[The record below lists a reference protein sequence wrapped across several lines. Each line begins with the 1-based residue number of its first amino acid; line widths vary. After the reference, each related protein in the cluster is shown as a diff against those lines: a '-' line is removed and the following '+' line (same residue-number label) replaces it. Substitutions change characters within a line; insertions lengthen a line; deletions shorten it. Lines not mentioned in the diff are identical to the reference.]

1 MFSHGF
7 FFPQEKKK
15 ELQQEFEEMERKMRR
30 KSVGNCRF
38 IGELFKLQM
47 LTAKIMIRCVAQL
60 LSNLEEESL
69 ECLCKLLTTIGK
81 DLEMKLVRIRTVA
94 SAQQLVGIYNLIESR
109 FSIF

>member
-1 MFSHGF
+1 
-7 FFPQEKKK
+7 
-15 ELQQEFEEMERKMRR
+15 MERKMRR

-81 DLEMKLVRIRTVA
+81 DLEMKLVSICFLKTA
-94 SAQQLVGIYNLIESR
+94 KLVCILTLFLFLFLCLNF
-109 FSIF
+109 FS